1 MTINYNYFD
10 GRYTQYLST
19 EVEKVATHKGHD
31 IYQDK
36 DEWYY
41 VFCFDNWQYFGTL
54 REAKRFINT
63 TLWQ

>member
-1 MTINYNYFD
+1 MTINYRVFD

-19 EVEKVATHKGHD
+19 EAEKVAEHKGHD

-36 DEWYY
+36 DEWYF
-41 VFCFDNWQYFGTL
+41 VECDGNWQYFGTL